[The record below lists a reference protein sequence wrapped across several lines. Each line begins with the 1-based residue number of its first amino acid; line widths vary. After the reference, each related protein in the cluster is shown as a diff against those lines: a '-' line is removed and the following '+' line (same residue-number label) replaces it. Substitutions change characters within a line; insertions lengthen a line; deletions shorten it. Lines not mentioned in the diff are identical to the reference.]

1 MNLSLYFVTPDG
13 AEDLEQL
20 VAAAVRGGATLVQ
33 LRDKHRSDA
42 ELIPLAR
49 RLVAALE
56 PQGVPLIVNDRIEV
70 VLASGAAGL
79 HVGQGDLGVAEAR
92 RRIGPDR
99 LLGLSVEAPEH
110 LEALPLGIVDYV
122 GAGPV
127 RATASKPDHA
137 PPIGFAGLARLVAAA
152 PVPAVAIGGL
162 GAGDA
167 RAVKAA
173 GAAGMAVVSAIG
185 AAADPEA
192 AARALALEWGCA

>member
-13 AEDLEQL
+13 AEGLEQL

-56 PQGVPLIVNDRIEV
+56 AQGVPLIVNDRIEV

-137 PPIGFAGLARLVAAA
+137 PPIGFEGLARLVAAA

-167 RAVKAA
+167 HAVKAA
-173 GAAGMAVVSAIG
+173 GAAGMAIVSAIG

-192 AARALALEWGCA
+192 AARALALEWGRA

>member
-56 PQGVPLIVNDRIEV
+56 ARGVPLIVNDRIEV

-110 LEALPLGIVDYV
+110 LEALPLEVVDYV

-137 PPIGFAGLARLVAAA
+137 PPIGFEGLARLVAAA

-173 GAAGMAVVSAIG
+173 GAAGMAIVSAIG

-192 AARALALEWGCA
+192 AARALALEWGRA

>member
-13 AEDLEQL
+13 AEGLEQL

-49 RLVAALE
+49 RLVAALDA
-56 PQGVPLIVNDRIEV
+56 QGVPLIVNDRIEV

-137 PPIGFAGLARLVAAA
+137 PPIGFEGLARLVAAA

-167 RAVKAA
+167 HAVKAA
-173 GAAGMAVVSAIG
+173 GAAGMAIVSAIG

-192 AARALALEWGCA
+192 AARALALEWERA

>member
-13 AEDLEQL
+13 AEGLEQL

-33 LRDKHRSDA
+33 LRDKQRSDA

-49 RLVAALE
+49 RLVAALDA
-56 PQGVPLIVNDRIEV
+56 QGVPLIVNDRIEV

-137 PPIGFAGLARLVAAA
+137 PPIGFEGLARLVAAA

-167 RAVKAA
+167 HAVKAA
-173 GAAGMAVVSAIG
+173 GAAGMAIVSAIG

-192 AARALALEWGCA
+192 AARALALEWGRA

>member
-56 PQGVPLIVNDRIEV
+56 ARGVPLIVNDRIEV

-137 PPIGFAGLARLVAAA
+137 PPIGFEGLARLVAAA

-173 GAAGMAVVSAIG
+173 GAAGMAIVSAIG

-192 AARALALEWGCA
+192 AARALALEWGHA

>member
-13 AEDLEQL
+13 AEGLEQL

-49 RLVAALE
+49 RLVAALDV
-56 PQGVPLIVNDRIEV
+56 QGVPLIVNDRIEV

-137 PPIGFAGLARLVAAA
+137 PPIGFEGLARLVAAA

-167 RAVKAA
+167 SAVKAA
-173 GAAGMAVVSAIG
+173 GAAGMAIVSAIG

-192 AARALALEWGCA
+192 AARALALEWGRA

>member
-56 PQGVPLIVNDRIEV
+56 ARGVPLIVNDRIEV

-110 LEALPLGIVDYV
+110 LEALPLGVVDYV

-137 PPIGFAGLARLVAAA
+137 PPIGFEGLARLVAAA

-173 GAAGMAVVSAIG
+173 GAAGMAIVSAIG

-192 AARALALEWGCA
+192 AARALALEWRRA

>member
-1 MNLSLYFVTPDG
+1 MNLSVYFVTPDG
-13 AEDLEQL
+13 AEGLEQL

-49 RLVAALE
+49 RLVAALDA
-56 PQGVPLIVNDRIEV
+56 QGVPLIVNDRIEV

-137 PPIGFAGLARLVAAA
+137 PPIGFEGLARLVAAA

-167 RAVKAA
+167 HAVKAA
-173 GAAGMAVVSAIG
+173 GAAGMAIVSAIG

-192 AARALALEWGCA
+192 AARALALEWGRA

>member
-13 AEDLEQL
+13 AEGLEQL

-49 RLVAALE
+49 RLVAALDA
-56 PQGVPLIVNDRIEV
+56 QGVPLIVNDRIEV

-137 PPIGFAGLARLVAAA
+137 PPIGFEGLARLVAAA

-167 RAVKAA
+167 HAVKAA

-192 AARALALEWGCA
+192 AARALALEWGRA

>member
-56 PQGVPLIVNDRIEV
+56 AQGVPLIVNDRIEV

-110 LEALPLGIVDYV
+110 LEALPLGVVDYV

-137 PPIGFAGLARLVAAA
+137 PPIGFEGLARLVAAA

-173 GAAGMAVVSAIG
+173 GAAGMAIVSAIG

-192 AARALALEWGCA
+192 AARALALEWGRA

>member
-49 RLVAALE
+49 RLVAALDA
-56 PQGVPLIVNDRIEV
+56 QGVPLIVNDRIEV

-137 PPIGFAGLARLVAAA
+137 PPIGFEGLARLVAAA

-167 RAVKAA
+167 HAVKAA
-173 GAAGMAVVSAIG
+173 GAAGMAIVSAIG

-192 AARALALEWGCA
+192 AARALALEWGRA

>member
-56 PQGVPLIVNDRIEV
+56 AQGVPLIVNDRIEV

-110 LEALPLGIVDYV
+110 LEALPLGVVDYV

-137 PPIGFAGLARLVAAA
+137 PPIGFEGLARLVAAA

-192 AARALALEWGCA
+192 AARALALEWRRA

>member
-56 PQGVPLIVNDRIEV
+56 AQGVPLIVNDRIEV
-70 VLASGAAGL
+70 VLAAGAAGL
-79 HVGQGDLGVAEAR
+79 HVGQGDLGVTEAR

-110 LEALPLGIVDYV
+110 LEALPPGIVDYV

-137 PPIGFAGLARLVAAA
+137 PPIGFEGLARLVAAA

-192 AARALALEWGCA
+192 AARALALEWGRA

>member
-1 MNLSLYFVTPDG
+1 MNLTLYFVTPDG
-13 AEDLEQL
+13 AANSEALA
-20 VAAAVRGGATLVQ
+20 VAAVRGGATLVQ

-42 ELIPLAR
+42 ELVPLAR

-56 PQGVPLIVNDRIEV
+56 PFGVPLIVNDRVEV
-70 VLASGAAGL
+70 VLAAGAAGL
-79 HVGQGDLGVAEAR
+79 HVGQGDLGIEEAR

-99 LLGLSVEAPEH
+99 LLGLSVEAPGH
-110 LEALPLGIVDYV
+110 LQALPLGIVDYV
-122 GAGPV
+122 GVGPV

-137 PPIGFAGLARLVAAA
+137 PPIGFDGLARLVAAA

-173 GAAGMAVVSAIG
+173 GADGLAVVSAIG
-185 AAADPEA
+185 SAADPEA
-192 AARALALEWGCA
+192 AARALAEEWRRA

>member
-13 AEDLEQL
+13 AEGLEQL

-49 RLVAALE
+49 RLVAALDA
-56 PQGVPLIVNDRIEV
+56 QGVPLIVNDRIEV

-137 PPIGFAGLARLVAAA
+137 PPIGFEGLARLVAAA

-167 RAVKAA
+167 SAVKAA
-173 GAAGMAVVSAIG
+173 GAAGMAIVSAIG

-192 AARALALEWGCA
+192 AARALALEWARA

>member
-13 AEDLEQL
+13 AEGLEQL

-49 RLVAALE
+49 RLVAALDA
-56 PQGVPLIVNDRIEV
+56 QGVPLIVNDRIEV

-137 PPIGFAGLARLVAAA
+137 PPIGFEGLARLVAAA

-167 RAVKAA
+167 GAVKAA

-192 AARALALEWGCA
+192 AARALAVEWGCA

>member
-56 PQGVPLIVNDRIEV
+56 AQGVPLIVNDRIEV

-110 LEALPLGIVDYV
+110 LEALPLGVIDYV

-137 PPIGFAGLARLVAAA
+137 PPIGFEGLARLVAAA

-192 AARALALEWGCA
+192 AARALALEWGRA

>member
-13 AEDLEQL
+13 AEGLEQL

-49 RLVAALE
+49 RLVAALDA
-56 PQGVPLIVNDRIEV
+56 QGVPLIVNDRIEV

-137 PPIGFAGLARLVAAA
+137 PPIGFEGLARLVAAA

-167 RAVKAA
+167 HAVKAA
-173 GAAGMAVVSAIG
+173 GAAGMAIVSAIG

-192 AARALALEWGCA
+192 AARALALEWGRA